1 MGIRRW
7 QGLAAKGRLIA
18 GAGAAVVVAGIA
30 GSLFHLSGRG
40 AESPAPLAAA
50 QSRFAAGYPVED
62 LAYPTPTP
70 TPPPPTPTPVPAAPQ
85 YVASSGSGSAGGGT
99 AYRPSSGPGITTA
112 RSIAGYSLS
121 IPKLGVN
128 AALSSRA
135 VTSSGVMPDPA
146 GPWDVVWYD
155 FPNHPGV
162 GGFPGEGGNAVFAGH
177 VDYVRIGKVVFG
189 YIETLVPGD
198 QIVVNTPSGPL
209 VYAVQQVYRISPYSD
224 ATPYLRP
231 TGVDAVTLITCGGV
245 WSGSDYSYRVLVYA
259 TRV

>member
-1 MGIRRW
+1 MLPRRIVLDA
-7 QGLAAKGRLIA
+7 GRGRLAIA
-18 GAGAAVVVAGIA
+18 AAGLLLAVVVSAA
-30 GSLFHLSGRG
+30 LLRLNSGS
-40 AESPAPLAAA
+40 AEPEQPFVVA
-50 QSRFAAGYPVED
+50 SRFASGYPVSD
-62 LAYPTPTP
+62 LAHPS
-70 TPPPPTPTPVPAAPQ
+70 PTPTPVPPTPTPAPAPPQ
-85 YVASSGSGSAGGGT
+85 VATSSGGSSGGGSY
-99 AYRPSSGPGITTA
+99 YRSGTYDPGITTA

-121 IPKLGVN
+121 IPKLGVH

-135 VTSSGVMPDPA
+135 VSRSGVMPDPA

-198 QIVVNTPSGPL
+198 QIIVNTPTGPL
-209 VYAVQQVYRISPYSD
+209 VYAVQRVYRISPYED

>member
-1 MGIRRW
+1 MSLRRIVRDA
-7 QGLAAKGRLIA
+7 GRGRLVLAISGLLVAAGVA
-18 GAGAAVVVAGIA
+18 GALFRLNS
-30 GSLFHLSGRG
+30 GS
-40 AESPAPLAAA
+40 AEPGQPLVPS
-50 QSRFAAGYPVED
+50 SRFAAGYPVSD
-62 LAYPTPTP
+62 LAYPS
-70 TPPPPTPTPVPAAPQ
+70 PTPTPVPPTPTPEPRQAAAFPGGTSGGGS
-85 YVASSGSGSAGGGT
+85 YYSSGS
-99 AYRPSSGPGITTA
+99 YDPGITTA

-121 IPKLGVN
+121 IPKLGVH
-128 AALSSRA
+128 AALSSRV
-135 VTSSGVMPDPA
+135 VTRSGVMPDPA

-198 QIVVNTPSGPL
+198 QIVVNTPTGPL
-209 VYAVQQVYRISPYSD
+209 VYAVQNVFRISPYED

-245 WSGSDYSYRVLVYA
+245 WSGHDYSYRVLVYA
-259 TRV
+259 TRI

>member
-1 MGIRRW
+1 MSLRRIVRDR
-7 QGLAAKGRLIA
+7 GRGRLAIA
-18 GAGAAVVVAGIA
+18 AAGLLIALGAGAALFTFNS
-30 GSLFHLSGRG
+30 GS
-40 AESPAPLAAA
+40 AEPEQPLVTT
-50 QSRFAAGYPVED
+50 SRFASGYPVSD
-62 LAYPTPTP
+62 LAYPS
-70 TPPPPTPTPVPAAPQ
+70 PTPTPVPPTPTPAPAPQ
-85 YVASSGSGSAGGGT
+85 QVAASPGGATGGSYYSSGS
-99 AYRPSSGPGITTA
+99 YDPGVTTA

-121 IPKLGVN
+121 IPKLGVH

-135 VTSSGVMPDPA
+135 VTRSGVMPDPA

-198 QIVVNTPSGPL
+198 QIIVDTPTGPL
-209 VYAVQQVYRISPYSD
+209 VYAVQNVYRISPYED

-245 WSGSDYSYRVLVYA
+245 WSGHDYSYRVLVYA
-259 TRV
+259 TRI